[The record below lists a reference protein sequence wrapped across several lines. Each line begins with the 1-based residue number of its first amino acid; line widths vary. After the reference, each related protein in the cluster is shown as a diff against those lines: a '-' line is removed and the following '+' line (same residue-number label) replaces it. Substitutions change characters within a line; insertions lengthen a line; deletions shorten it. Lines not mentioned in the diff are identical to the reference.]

1 VCVTVPT
8 LVKTVSKIMVSLLN
22 FSFALLLVKIT
33 GSLLHEIKIVRHDTK
48 KSNSLMF
55 VDMEYLTF

>member
-1 VCVTVPT
+1 MCVTVPT